1 MEEIYMKYSKQI
13 YSYLLYLSNN
23 RDLAEELT
31 QETFYKA
38 MKNINEF
45 RGECKI
51 DVWLCQIAKHLYY
64 DEKSKIKKVVTINN
78 LENLMDENIEEE
90 IFDKEE
96 KKFLYKSIEYL
107 SPITREIILLR
118 IKTDLSFRQIG
129 EVIGKSEN
137 YTRVIFYR
145 GKEQL
150 KKLMDK
156 YLNKEENYE
165 K

>member
-107 SPITREIILLR
+107 NPTTREIILLR

-137 YTRVIFYR
+137 YTRVNFYR